1 MIMAGAEEGALT
13 RPVNRKGSRRPKR
26 PRHRQALRI
35 EGVWEQVA
43 VAVGFALLL
52 CLPLSAEGP
61 TSWASGLPDLVGVVV
76 VTAAAGSFCHFVFGV
91 GFRRLFFIAFAV
103 RLAALGVLYILAP
116 GAGLA
121 PETGIETP
129 SVFVWGDDVH
139 YVGAAEELVRSGT
152 GLFEEA
158 PSQLRIHE
166 KVLRVARLPMMVKY
180 WLGPEQLW
188 VRLLGILIGAL
199 TVVVTAMGL
208 QGFLPP
214 KAERW
219 MVGLVC
225 FGPQFLS
232 SSILLYKEG
241 YAIFAGALTLLAC
254 SELLKRRDAWLR
266 GFLVLLLAT
275 AVMYWC
281 RREFF
286 LLVIAAGL
294 GCYAFPRI
302 GKGSWFAAAG
312 VVAVA
317 LAAGLWL
324 VGDEL
329 GIEERIESQ
338 LEEAET
344 FADAKAFGWAAGL
357 SGPARIVHIPI
368 AFVNPP
374 PFNLVCFVVPKPRDD
389 EWFRTC
395 FRELRTVQWWIM
407 LPWILLA
414 IRQMIRRPS
423 SKLSPVVIWFLIVMV
438 VTALIYNGN
447 HPEAVRY
454 RSTFLSI
461 AVLLAGY
468 GYALRRTGHATL
480 LVRGTYAFGILIA
493 IAMGMRA

>member
-1 MIMAGAEEGALT
+1 MAGAEESALT
-13 RPVNRKGSRRPKR
+13 RPVRRRGSRSPGRA
-26 PRHRQALRI
+26 RHRQALRI
-35 EGVWEQVA
+35 EGLWEQVA
-43 VAVGFALLL
+43 VAVGFGILF

-61 TSWASGLPDLVGVVV
+61 ASWASALPALLGVVV
-76 VTAAAGSFCHFVFGV
+76 VTAAAGALCHLVFGV
-91 GFRRLFFIAFAV
+91 AFRRLFFIAFAV
-103 RLAALGVLYILAP
+103 RLAALGVLYLLAP

-121 PETGIETP
+121 PEAGIQTP

-152 GLFEEA
+152 GVFEEA
-158 PSQLRIHE
+158 PAELRIHD
-166 KVLRVARLPMMVKY
+166 KVLRVARLPMVVKL

-188 VRLLGILIGAL
+188 PRLLGILIGSL
-199 TVVVTAMGL
+199 TVVVTVMGL

-219 MVGLVC
+219 MAGLVC
-225 FGPQFLS
+225 FGPEFLN

-254 SELLKRRDAWLR
+254 SELLKGRNVWR

-286 LLVIAAGL
+286 VLVLAAGL
-294 GCYAFPRI
+294 GCYLFPRI

-312 VVAVA
+312 SVAVSLGFA
-317 LAAGLWL
+317 LWL
-324 VGDEL
+324 VGDDL
-329 GIEERIESQ
+329 GINERLESQ
-338 LEEAET
+338 LEESET
-344 FADAKAFGWAAGL
+344 FSDAKAFGWAAGL

-374 PFNLVCFVVPKPRDD
+374 PLNLSCYLIPKLGDG

-407 LPWILLA
+407 LPWIVLA
-414 IRQMIRRPS
+414 IKRLTGTPS
-423 SKLSPVVIWFLIVMV
+423 AKVSPVVIWFPIVIV

-454 RSTFLSI
+454 RSTLLPMS
-461 AVLLAGY
+461 VLLAGY
-468 GYALRRTGHATL
+468 GYALPSTENRRYLVWGVYTL
-480 LVRGTYAFGILIA
+480 GTLVALSMALRG
-493 IAMGMRA
+493 